1 LRIWSALIVGVGG
14 QGIMVFKRILENA
27 AFREKLKGGKI
38 RKIIGAEK
46 HGLSQREGATDVC
59 TRFLLLEPHE
69 TYDELLLTSPLMFYG
84 EADLAIGVEPVELLR
99 NAIYLSEKSFIVLNS
114 RSIPPCAVISGAMEY
129 PSIDTI
135 TTAIRDISGS
145 PHIIAVDATALAIE
159 RFGNA
164 LRTNMII
171 LGLALATNSIPLKIE
186 TIKTVIKEV
195 LAQPDEN
202 LKAVEIGLQTGK
214 TILNSS

>member
-1 LRIWSALIVGVGG
+1 MRIWSAIIVGVGG

-27 AFREKLKGGKI
+27 AFREKLNGGKI

-69 TYDELLLTSPLMFYG
+69 AFDEFSLTSPLMFYG
-84 EADLAIGVEPVELLR
+84 EADLAIGVEPAELLR
-99 NAIYLSEKSFIVLNS
+99 NAIYLSEKTFIVLNG

-135 TTAIRDISGS
+135 ANAIRDISGS
-145 PHIIAVDATALAIE
+145 AHMLIVDATALAIE
-159 RFGNA
+159 HFGNA
-164 LRTNMII
+164 LRTNMVI

-186 TIKTVIKEV
+186 TIKSVVKEL
-195 LAQPDEN
+195 LAQPEEN
-202 LKAVEIGLQTGK
+202 LKAIEIGIQTGK
-214 TILNSS
+214 AMLKSS